1 MMGFTKHIKER
12 GTKLVSNIAG
22 NMSPVPP
29 RIDAN
34 GLSLMASRLSFFST
48 AYYGAGF

>member
-34 GLSLMASRLSFFST
+34 GITLKFFLYSILRSWVLD
-48 AYYGAGF
+48 